1 MTEILKT
8 LNNIRSLRAL
18 SRELSL
24 SDLETILQKVQTVVE
39 EKRLEVQEVERQEQE
54 RQARIEKYKELLAQD
69 GITADEL
76 AEILASKAPS
86 VRKKREPRPA
96 KYQYVD
102 SDGKTKT
109 WTGQGRTPRFIQQ
122 ALNSGKSLS
131 DFEI

>member
-8 LNNIRSLRAL
+8 LNNIRNLRVL
-18 SRELSL
+18 SRGLSL
-24 SDLETILQKVQTVVE
+24 SELETILQKVQTVVE
-39 EKRLEVQEVERQEQE
+39 EKRVEVQEIERKEQE

-69 GITADEL
+69 GITVDEL
-76 AEILASKAPS
+76 TEILSSKTS
-86 VRKKREPRPA
+86 NLRKKRDPRPA

-102 SDGKTKT
+102 IDGKTKT

-122 ALNSGKSLS
+122 TLDSGKSLS